1 MVRNLPA
8 TQDTCRRCGFDPW
21 VVKILSSGKWKPT
34 PVFLSGKSR
43 GQRSMTPVFGVAN
56 ESDTTKQLNNNNN
69 VFRVCHVIMTRLVHN
84 SLIRTDTSILV
95 AMIS

>member
-43 GQRSMTPVFGVAN
+43 GRGA
-56 ESDTTKQLNNNNN
+56 
-69 VFRVCHVIMTRLVHN
+69 
-84 SLIRTDTSILV
+84 
-95 AMIS
+95 

>member
-1 MVRNLPA
+1 MEAYSSILVWEI
-8 TQDTCRRCGFDPW
+8 PW
-21 VVKILSSGKWKPT
+21 KG
-34 PVFLSGKSR
+34 
-43 GQRSMTPVFGVAN
+43 SMTPVFGVAN

>member
-1 MVRNLPA
+1 MEAYSSILVWEI
-8 TQDTCRRCGFDPW
+8 PW
-21 VVKILSSGKWKPT
+21 T
-34 PVFLSGKSR
+34 EEHD
-43 GQRSMTPVFGVAN
+43 PVFGVAK

-84 SLIRTDTSILV
+84 SLIRTETSILV